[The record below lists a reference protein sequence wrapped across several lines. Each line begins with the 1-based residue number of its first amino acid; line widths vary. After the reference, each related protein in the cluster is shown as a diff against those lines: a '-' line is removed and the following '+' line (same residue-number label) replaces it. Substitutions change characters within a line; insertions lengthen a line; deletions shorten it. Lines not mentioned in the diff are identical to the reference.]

1 MRFDLFCSIAPTP
14 VGGVLPPEATILR
27 NFLAQCAAADELGY
41 GTVWVAE
48 SHYSNESQKRHRHPV
63 LTHWTGEVGLNADIC
78 QLAPQVFSRTRRIEV
93 GSAIMNII
101 CNGGPLPAAERVAT
115 ALTWHGLD
123 PAERR
128 RLHVGFAAGR
138 FDYINRLTGVGPR
151 AQWEE
156 LAWPQVKGA
165 IMAEAAE
172 IFVRLLTGEEL
183 SDAEVP
189 ETHLR
194 PDQFREPGQ
203 WDAVV
208 AAAGAGST
216 ANGLRVPRR
225 WPFELT
231 RIVPTQFRRDLLT
244 LVIGSHD
251 PQLQIHVN
259 RFVPVQV
266 FNLSITRPEVI
277 EQTHER
283 MRAAYHP
290 AGGPWQRWYLPRT
303 TFVFVNGRRGLDPSR
318 QRAEAQ
324 DRARDALA
332 AYWRAMHG
340 TVDPAKVAD
349 AADNALVGNPDDV
362 AEQIARRFHP
372 DDRLMLWFDFF
383 DHDNDRVVDAMT
395 TMVTEVVPRLRDLGI
410 TVDSSHDVGDQQAAE
425 LPLAKMVRSE

>member
-14 VGGVLPPEATILR
+14 VDGVLPSEATILR

-48 SHYSNESQKRHRHPV
+48 SHYSIQSQKRHRQPV
-63 LTHWTGEVGLNADIC
+63 LTHWAGEVGLNADIC
-78 QLAPQVFSRTRRIEV
+78 QLAPQVFGRTRRIEL
-93 GSAIMNII
+93 GSAIMNIV

-128 RLHVGFAAGR
+128 RIHIGFASGR
-138 FDYINRLTGVGPR
+138 FDYINRSTGIGPR
-151 AQWEE
+151 AEWEE
-156 LAWPQVKGA
+156 LAWPQVKSA
-165 IMAEAAE
+165 VMAEAAE
-172 IFVRLLTGEEL
+172 IFVRLLAGEEV
-183 SDAEVP
+183 SDANIP
-189 ETHLR
+189 ETTLR
-194 PDQFREPGQ
+194 PEQFREPGQ

-208 AAAGAGST
+208 AAAGARS
-216 ANGLRVPRR
+216 ADGLQVPRR
-225 WPFELT
+225 WPFEPT
-231 RIVPTQFRRDLLT
+231 RIVPTEFRRDLLT
-244 LVIGSHD
+244 LVLGSHE
-251 PQLQIHVN
+251 PRLQVHVN

-283 MRAAYHP
+283 MRTAYHP
-290 AGGPWQRWYLPRT
+290 DGGPWRRWYLPRT

-324 DRARDALA
+324 DRAHETLA
-332 AYWRAMHG
+332 AYWQAMHG

-349 AADNALVGNPDDV
+349 AADNALVGNPDNV
-362 AEQIARRFHP
+362 AEQIVRRFDA

-383 DHDNDRVVDAMT
+383 DHDNDRVIDAMT
-395 TMVTEVVPRLRDLGI
+395 TMVTQVVPRLRDLGI
-410 TVDSSHDVGDQQAAE
+410 TVDSPSSVGNQRAAG
-425 LPLAKMVRSE
+425 LQLDKTTV